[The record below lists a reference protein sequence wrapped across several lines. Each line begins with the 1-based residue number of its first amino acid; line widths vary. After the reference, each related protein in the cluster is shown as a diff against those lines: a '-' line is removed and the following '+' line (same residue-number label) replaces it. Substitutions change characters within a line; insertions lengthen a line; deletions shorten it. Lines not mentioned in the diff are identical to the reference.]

1 MAEDHEDPQRG
12 RLAAWAD
19 SQGVDLR
26 AKLVFLSLPSDTREV
41 VRSLGQLKTS
51 RNHSAT
57 LMARIRQ
64 LYPSFVE
71 LDGQAQEQWTRE
83 AAARMPNYRVEL
95 ASSVVW
101 LVVRG
106 ESN

>member
-12 RLAAWAD
+12 RLVAWAD

-26 AKLVFLSLPSDTREV
+26 AKLVFLSLPSDTREA

-51 RNHSAT
+51 RNPSAT

>member
-12 RLAAWAD
+12 RLVAWAD

-26 AKLVFLSLPSDTREV
+26 AKLVFLSLPSDARGV

-51 RNHSAT
+51 RNPSAT

-71 LDGQAQEQWTRE
+71 LDGQAQEQWSSE
-83 AAARMPNYRVEL
+83 AAATH
-95 ASSVVW
+95 
-101 LVVRG
+101 
-106 ESN
+106 

>member
-26 AKLVFLSLPSDTREV
+26 AKLVFLSLPSDTREA
-41 VRSLGQLKTS
+41 VRSFGQLKTN
-51 RNHSAT
+51 RNPSAT